1 MPLRA
6 KRIYENAE
14 PDDGYRL
21 LVMRLWPRGIHK
33 EHVDAWERQLAP
45 TRNLLTDYRS
55 HVIDWAEYERRY
67 LHEMTSYSDSIR
79 ALSALRWR
87 ISQGNVT
94 ILCSCKDEMHCHRTL
109 LSQLVQKNS

>member
-21 LVMRLWPRGIHK
+21 LVMRLWPRGIRK
-33 EHVDAWERQLAP
+33 EHVNAWERQLAP
-45 TRNLLTDYRS
+45 TRKLLTDYRS
-55 HVIDWAEYERRY
+55 DVIGWAEYERRY
-67 LHEMTSYSDSIR
+67 LHEMASCSDSIR

-87 ISQGNVT
+87 VSQDNVT

-109 LSQLVQKNS
+109 LTQLVQKNS